1 MDFGEMIGAGRRA
14 MGFSQDELAEVLDR
28 EPSEIAVWEAGL
40 EVPSSPTAVMEL
52 AAALKLDA
60 DDLMEAAVRADL
72 PDTLDES
79 ARSDSADGEVDDDM
93 MDVGDPDAA
102 KVGVDDDLGNDTA
115 EAVDHDDYE
124 VGGHERQEGA
134 LSRLGSRVMTRSVPP
149 SPSQVAMARA
159 HMPAPPPSYMDDAQL
174 MRLYRLRLI
183 ATAVAGIVMLWLF
196 FWALGNMLDAIG
208 VLWGSLRPGGS

>member
-28 EPSEIAVWEAGL
+28 EPSDVAVWEAGL
-40 EVPSSPTAVMEL
+40 EVPSSPTTVMEL
-52 AAALKLDA
+52 AAALKIDA

-72 PDTLDES
+72 PDTL
-79 ARSDSADGEVDDDM
+79 ADGPDSDPEDDEGDNDTVAGPIDADVRLGDDIDDADDIDDDI
-93 MDVGDPDAA
+93 
-102 KVGVDDDLGNDTA
+102 DDDYDA
-115 EAVDHDDYE
+115 
-124 VGGHERQEGA
+124 GGDERQESA
-134 LSRLGSRVMTRSVPP
+134 LRRLGGRVMTRTAPP
-149 SPSQVAMARA
+149 SPSQVAVARA
-159 HMPAPPPSYMDDAQL
+159 QMPAPPPSYMDDAQL

-183 ATAVAGIVMLWLF
+183 ATAVVGIVMLWLF

>member
-1 MDFGEMIGAGRRA
+1 MIGAGRRA

-28 EPSEIAVWEAGL
+28 EPSDVAVWEAGL
-40 EVPSSPTAVMEL
+40 EVPSSPTTVMEL
-52 AAALKLDA
+52 AAALKIDA

-72 PDTLDES
+72 PDTLADDPVSDPEDE
-79 ARSDSADGEVDDDM
+79 EVDADSVDGPIDA
-93 MDVGDPDAA
+93 DVGL
-102 KVGVDDDLGNDTA
+102 DDDAIDDA
-115 EAVDHDDYE
+115 IDDDDYDP
-124 VGGHERQEGA
+124 GGDERQEST
-134 LSRLGSRVMTRSVPP
+134 LSRLGSRVMTRTAPP

-159 HMPAPPPSYMDDAQL
+159 QMPAPPPSYMDDAQL